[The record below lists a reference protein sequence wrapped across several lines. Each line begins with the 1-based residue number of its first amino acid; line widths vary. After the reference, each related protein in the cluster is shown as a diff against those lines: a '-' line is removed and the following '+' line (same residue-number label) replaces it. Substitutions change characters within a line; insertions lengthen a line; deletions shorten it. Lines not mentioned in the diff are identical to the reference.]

1 MMWVIGAA
9 AVVLLVVA
17 AHMLVLAPRV
27 LTVSHV
33 ELPIADLPPEFDGYT
48 IGVLSDLHRWPWT
61 PLRHFRRALAAA
73 VAAQPDAVVLLGD
86 YGLSWK
92 STAPWAN
99 RPLYRAA
106 MRELTPLL
114 RSLRP
119 RDGAFAVL
127 GNHDHYFSAEEVT
140 AWLRAAGVR
149 PLVND
154 CAVIQRGSA
163 RLLIGGVDDLLE
175 GSVDPAGGCGCDS
188 PDTPAI
194 VLAHHPDSVL
204 HLTAP
209 RRVDLVLSGHT
220 HGGQY
225 VLPVY
230 GAPVTLSQVC
240 GPMTASGWVPNPRS
254 PLYVSRG
261 IGEQMPGRLNCP
273 PEVVIVQLSALGA
286 RPSAGAV

>member
-1 MMWVIGAA
+1 MTWVLWAAA
-9 AVVLLVVA
+9 AVLLAVA
-17 AHMLVLAPRV
+17 THMLLFAPRV
-27 LTVSHV
+27 LTVSRV
-33 ELPIADLPPEFDGYT
+33 ELPIADLPPELDGYT

-61 PLRHFRRALAAA
+61 PLRHFRRAVHAA
-73 VAAQPDAVVLLGD
+73 VAAQPDAIVLLGD

-92 STAPWAN
+92 ATARWAN
-99 RPLYRAA
+99 GPLYRAA
-106 MRELTPLL
+106 MRELAPLL
-114 RSLRP
+114 ASLRP
-119 RDGAFAVL
+119 RDGTFAVL
-127 GNHDHYFSAEEVT
+127 GNHDHYFSADEVT

-154 CAVIQRGSA
+154 CAVIERGSA

-175 GSVDPAGGCGCDS
+175 ASVDPAGGCGCYG
-188 PDTPAI
+188 PDTPTV
-194 VLAHHPDSVL
+194 VLAHHPDSIL
-204 HLTAP
+204 RLTAP

-230 GAPVTLSQVC
+230 GAPVTLSEVC
-240 GPMTASGWVPNPRS
+240 GRTTASGWVSNPRA

-273 PEVVIVQLSALGA
+273 PEVVIVRLSAGRS
-286 RPSAGAV
+286 RPSTTA